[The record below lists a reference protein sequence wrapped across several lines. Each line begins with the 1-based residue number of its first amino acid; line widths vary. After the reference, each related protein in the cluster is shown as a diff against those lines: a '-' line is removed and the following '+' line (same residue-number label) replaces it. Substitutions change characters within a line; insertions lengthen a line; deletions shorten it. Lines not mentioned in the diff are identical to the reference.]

1 VDAENCLRDAFATDV
16 RPMIAEWAVSKGLA
30 ADPLT
35 GFRKSGYLERISAE
49 RGARNLS
56 AVSSYA

>member
-1 VDAENCLRDAFATDV
+1 MLL
-16 RPMIAEWAVSKGLA
+16 GLDTSI
-30 ADPLT
+30 DPLT

-56 AVSSYA
+56 TVSSYA